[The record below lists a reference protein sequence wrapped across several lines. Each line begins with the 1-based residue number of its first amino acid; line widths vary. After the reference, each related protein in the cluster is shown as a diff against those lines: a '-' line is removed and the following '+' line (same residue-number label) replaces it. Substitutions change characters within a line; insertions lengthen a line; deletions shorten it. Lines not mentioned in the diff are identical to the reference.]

1 MISHAQGGLLNL
13 HCIQHSH
20 LENQSG
26 LLPEQ
31 VQDTLTSVRHQS
43 LSTTLWQLGGPLA
56 IALVV
61 LLISQAA
68 ARLFGALQGS
78 PAALSSLGPE
88 QYSTVL
94 QENRQLWQQLNE
106 TRMLLEQGNYR

>member
-1 MISHAQGGLLNL
+1 M
-13 HCIQHSH
+13 
-20 LENQSG
+20 SG
-26 LLPEQ
+26 LLGLRWEKTFSPGNLLLEQ
-31 VQDTLTSVRHQS
+31 VQDTLTSVRHQP

-68 ARLFGALQGS
+68 ARLFGASRVS

-94 QENRQLWQQLNE
+94 QENRELWQQLNE
-106 TRMLLEQGNYR
+106 TRMLLEQGDFRWGPHIT